1 MAAVRTKERIFALIG
16 VLLGILLGLA
26 GLETVMR
33 VVPVHTGVRLAPVTV
48 NKPIVHLQPNES
60 FTFSTGWTLKNV
72 NRGRINNAGF
82 VNDQDYHKQEAKPL
96 LARHCRDGLPR
107 RWRTSFAS
115 TASRRA
121 VRR

>member
-82 VNDQDYHKQEAKPL
+82 VCS
-96 LARHCRDGLPR
+96 ARHTCRNNAP
-107 RWRTSFAS
+107 AS
-115 TASRRA
+115 G
-121 VRR
+121 